1 MEENK
6 MKYYYKVYG
15 LNIESEIKIPE
26 LIILEKENEPNID
39 VTIYKI
45 GRAHV

>member
-15 LNIESEIKIPE
+15 LNIESEIKIQE
-26 LIILEKENEPNID
+26 LFILNDEKKANID
-39 VTIYKI
+39 GTIL
-45 GRAHV
+45 VLS